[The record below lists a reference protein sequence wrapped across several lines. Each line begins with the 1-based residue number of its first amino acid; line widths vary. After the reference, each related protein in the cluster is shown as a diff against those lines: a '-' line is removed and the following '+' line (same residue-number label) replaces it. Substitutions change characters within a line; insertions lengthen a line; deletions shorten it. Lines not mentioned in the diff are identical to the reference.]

1 MMEPKLLTSAKVE
14 GGGHAGI
21 RFRLEGELTPNIL
34 PTQSRLRLSDP
45 GPDAIISHDGRPQ
58 KLRVVF
64 GDVAEMTVF
73 GAFHNRV

>member
-1 MMEPKLLTSAKVE
+1 MWTAPLAARKCGAGANKV
-14 GGGHAGI
+14 
-21 RFRLEGELTPNIL
+21 FPSCSFTPNIL

-58 KLRVVF
+58 KLRAVF

-73 GAFHNRV
+73 GSFHNRV